1 MFYLVLYA
9 LFFVVAVCNY
19 YSFRKNEIALSNV
32 LYYGCVFLLFI
43 VGAFRFETGGDWPGY
58 KLMYDELSGEPLF
71 RTIIYIAH
79 VFGHYQ
85 YIFVLTELIRFAIL
99 IYIIDS
105 QFKSAPQYKMLFV
118 LLYYS
123 MYFFYYDM
131 VIVRQTTAAI
141 VFAYGVF
148 KNRNGNFKT
157 YLFWAFLAAMFHF
170 SALMLLFMYY
180 PLYRISNKKFTIFN
194 YFIIACYFLG
204 FDLFGTVIVSVLEWL
219 PHVGLIYKLWAY
231 TQIADLATA
240 RNITGQSLVYLLS
253 FFTISY
259 LHIFKKRPMN
269 SVVYNGVCLYM
280 FFYIGLPAFST
291 ISTRLSTFYSIFVI
305 FAILEIIKA
314 YRKLFFIP
322 LGFVFLCFCFNKG
335 IFFESSE
342 KVAYNPYQFY
352 FTYDIF
358 GTKSTG
364 EVRLNQTRGI
374 NIRAMKKEGR

>member
-32 LYYGCVFLLFI
+32 LYYGYVFLLFI

-131 VIVRQTTAAI
+131 VIVRQQRRLYLLT
-141 VFAYGVF
+141 VFSRIEMVILRHICFG
-148 KNRNGNFKT
+148 
-157 YLFWAFLAAMFHF
+157 LFWRRCSIFR
-170 SALMLLFMYY
+170 LL
-180 PLYRISNKKFTIFN
+180 
-194 YFIIACYFLG
+194 CYFLC
-204 FDLFGTVIVSVLEWL
+204 I
-219 PHVGLIYKLWAY
+219 I
-231 TQIADLATA
+231 
-240 RNITGQSLVYLLS
+240 R
-253 FFTISY
+253 
-259 LHIFKKRPMN
+259 
-269 SVVYNGVCLYM
+269 C
-280 FFYIGLPAFST
+280 IG
-291 ISTRLSTFYSIFVI
+291 
-305 FAILEIIKA
+305 
-314 YRKLFFIP
+314 
-322 LGFVFLCFCFNKG
+322 
-335 IFFESSE
+335 
-342 KVAYNPYQFY
+342 
-352 FTYDIF
+352 
-358 GTKSTG
+358 
-364 EVRLNQTRGI
+364 
-374 NIRAMKKEGR
+374 